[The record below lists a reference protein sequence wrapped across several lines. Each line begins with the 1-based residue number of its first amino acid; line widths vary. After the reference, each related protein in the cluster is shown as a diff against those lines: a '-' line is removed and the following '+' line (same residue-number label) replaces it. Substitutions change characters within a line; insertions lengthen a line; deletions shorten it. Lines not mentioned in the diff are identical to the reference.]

1 MNLIGQRMGQYEILS
16 QLGEGGMAVV
26 YRARQMSVHR
36 EVALK
41 IISPSLAARG
51 GFSRRFEKEAQI
63 IASLSNPHI
72 VKVFDYGVMHGFHWR
87 LTDAQ
92 IDPKTDLY
100 YFVMEM
106 LTGGSLSDRL
116 EKGAIP
122 LSQIARILEQMALA
136 LDYAHGR
143 GTIHRDL
150 KPPNVLFDDQGNA
163 YLTDF
168 GIAKLLGET
177 SSLTQEGTTVG
188 TPSYMAPEQW
198 ASENMGPPVDLYAL
212 GVVLFEMLTGR
223 LPYVASSPYRVMH
236 MHLNDP
242 IPSAFMINPELP
254 PAVDSVIMRAMAK
267 APEARFESAAALAS
281 AYKDVLSGGPVS
293 VSAPAPAEPSRQA
306 VVSMVVD
313 SLNSG
318 SGKPATGAPRAALFI
333 ALVLGLLLI
342 LVLVLLFIAS
352 RSGAHPADLVGL
364 AVRAGVL

>member
-26 YRARQMSVHR
+26 YRARQMSVR
-36 EVALK
+36 RDVALK
-41 IISPSLAARG
+41 IISPNLAARG
-51 GFSRRFEKEAQI
+51 GFNRRFEKEAQI

-92 IDPKTDLY
+92 VDPRTDLY

-116 EKGAIP
+116 EKGPLPIP
-122 LSQIARILEQMALA
+122 HIMRIMEQMALA

-143 GTIHRDL
+143 DTIHRDL

-177 SSLTQEGTTVG
+177 TSLTQEGTTVG

-198 ASENMGPPVDLYAL
+198 SAENMGPPVDLYAL

-223 LPYVASSPYRVMH
+223 LPYVGNSPYRVMH

-242 IPSAFMINPELP
+242 VPSAYMINPELP
-254 PAVDSVIMRAMAK
+254 AALDGVIERALAK
-267 APEARFESAAALAS
+267 APEARFESAAALVC
-281 AYKDVLSGGPVS
+281 AYKDAVSG
-293 VSAPAPAEPSRQA
+293 APATVTAPPKAVASKQA
-306 VVSMVVD
+306 VVSMVMEL
-313 SLNSG
+313 STP
-318 SGKPATGAPRAALFI
+318 GKTVREIPRSALVI
-333 ALVLGLLLI
+333 ALVIVAALILL
-342 LVLVLLFIAS
+342 LVLVLVAS
-352 RSGAHPADLVGL
+352 RSGAHPANLVSFLVG
-364 AVRAGVL
+364 VGIV

>member
-26 YRARQMSVHR
+26 YRARQMSVR
-36 EVALK
+36 RDVALK
-41 IISPSLAARG
+41 IISPTLAARG

-92 IDPKTDLY
+92 IDPRTDLY

-106 LTGGSLSDRL
+106 LTGGSLGGRL
-116 EKGAIP
+116 DDGPLPIP
-122 LSQIARILEQMALA
+122 HITRILEQVALA

-177 SSLTQEGTTVG
+177 SSLTQEGTTIG

-198 ASENMGPPVDLYAL
+198 AAENIGPGVDLYAL
-212 GVVLFEMLTGR
+212 GVVLFQMLTGR
-223 LPYVASSPYRVMH
+223 LPYVGSSPFRVMH

-242 IPSAFMINPELP
+242 VPCVSMINPALP
-254 PAVDSVIMRAMAK
+254 PALDGVIERALAK
-267 APEARFESAAALAS
+267 TPEARFESAAALVE
-281 AYKDVLSGGPVS
+281 AYKDALSGSPVDITAPLKATPSNRAPVS
-293 VSAPAPAEPSRQA
+293 L
-306 VVSMVVD
+306 VVD
-313 SLNSG
+313 SFT
-318 SGKPATGAPRAALFI
+318 PGAGARHIPRSVLIVAFVVISAL
-333 ALVLGLLLI
+333 LLLLI
-342 LVLVLLFIAS
+342 VAMVTS
-352 RSGAHPADLVGL
+352 RSGAHPADLIRSV
-364 AVRAGVL
+364 VSTEMV

>member
-26 YRARQMSVHR
+26 YRARQMSVRR

-92 IDPKTDLY
+92 VDPKTDLY

-116 EKGAIP
+116 EKGVIP
-122 LSQIARILEQMALA
+122 LAQITRILEQMALA

-254 PAVDSVIMRAMAK
+254 PAVDGVIARAMAK
-267 APEARFESAAALAS
+267 APEERFESAAALVS
-281 AYKDVLSGGPVS
+281 AYKDALSGAPVR
-293 VSAPAPAEPSRQA
+293 VNAPESAEASRQA

-313 SLNSG
+313 SLASG
-318 SGKPATGAPRAALFI
+318 SGAPATGAPRAALFI
-333 ALVLGLLLI
+333 GLVLGLLLI
-342 LVLVLLFIAS
+342 LVLVLLFLAS